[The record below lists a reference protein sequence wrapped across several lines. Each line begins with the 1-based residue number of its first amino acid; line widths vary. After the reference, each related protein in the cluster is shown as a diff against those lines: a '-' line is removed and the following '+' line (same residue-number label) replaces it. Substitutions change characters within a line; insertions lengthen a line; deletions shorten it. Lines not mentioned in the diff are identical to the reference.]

1 MSINEIHVRAPAKIN
16 LALEVTGRRRDGFHE
31 IDTVMTTV
39 SLFDYI
45 SIESS
50 EKLSINFIGPY
61 SQGIDPSNDLAGRA
75 AIELAKTI
83 GREPNVT
90 ITIEKQIPSSAGL
103 GGGSSDAAAVLR
115 GLNEFWNLNQELKDL
130 EKIASKIGSDVSFFL
145 YGGTARCTGRGEII
159 HPLKDLS
166 KLRAL
171 ILLPEVSKIQ
181 NKTATLYSQIHSNNF
196 SDGNHSKR
204 IAHRIDRK
212 LPPPTADM
220 VNVFETVIKN
230 HYSELIEYYALL
242 RSKGAP
248 ILHLCGSGPAVYL
261 WIHQNAKVEELM
273 FDFKQAG
280 ASVFEVFTTNRQDAV
295 AMKTCNNDVF

>member
-1 MSINEIHVRAPAKIN
+1 MSINEIQVWAPAKIN

-39 SLFDYI
+39 NLFDNI
-45 SIESS
+45 SIKPS
-50 EKLSINFIGPY
+50 EKFSVNFTGPY

-75 AIELAKTI
+75 AIELAKI
-83 GREPNVT
+83 AGCEPNVA

-115 GLNEFWNLNQELKDL
+115 GLNRFWNLNQELKDL

-145 YGGTARCTGRGEII
+145 YGGTARCTGRGEIV

-171 ILLPEVSKIQ
+171 ILLPAASNIQ

-196 SDGNHSKR
+196 SDGSHSKR
-204 IAHRIDRK
+204 IAHRVDRK
-212 LPPPTADM
+212 LPPPTTDM
-220 VNVFETVIKN
+220 VNIFETVIKN

-261 WIHQNAKVEELM
+261 WIHKYAKVEELR
-273 FDFKQAG
+273 FDFMHAG
-280 ASVFEVFTTNRQDAV
+280 ASVFEVFTTTRRDATV
-295 AMKTCNNDVF
+295 LEISNDDIF